1 MKITTFLLSFCLF
14 AMGVSTQSLA
24 KIKEVNVANLSI
36 IATDPI
42 MPILSNLYACDYN
55 YDGFATFD
63 LTTQT
68 PIILAAQSGA
78 SANYSVSYYLSQSN
92 ANTGTNPISNPSA
105 YTNLNNQQVIY
116 VKVVNNGTAQYA
128 VGVFALMVNNPVV
141 PMFPQNITICQ
152 GDAPPVLPT
161 VSTNGIAGTW
171 SPSTID
177 TTYPGAYIFTFTPNP
192 GQCSTTVTTA
202 IFVNP
207 SPVIY
212 TPANFVTCDT
222 DGTNDG
228 YYHYSLSALIPGI
241 LGGQNPSDF
250 TVTFYNNQAS
260 ANSNTNAITNL
271 SNYQTYTHNIWFRV
285 TSNASG
291 CYKISSFYTEVEQL
305 PSPEIF
311 TDNNIN
317 SFCVDYLTNTMT
329 STIQLQTLN
338 LTSYL
343 FLQNNISTPTY
354 TYQWYLNGVPILGA
368 TNSVYSV
375 PPFLNASSGSF
386 SVRMIS
392 SSNCAS
398 VLSSSFEVLQSG
410 SASPIGVG
418 YTIVN
423 NAGNQTI
430 TVEVEGYGV
439 YKYSLDDG
447 PAQFSPIFSNV
458 SIGLHTIT
466 IFDTVGGMYSCSPL
480 VISNID
486 VNLTTTPPPTGN
498 TSQSFSQG
506 ATLANVQVSGQNIQ
520 WYSGANKMAS
530 SSPLPLSTILVN
542 GATYY
547 ASQKIGGYE
556 STTRLPVTVQLNLSN
571 SQFETNGFSYYP
583 NPVENTLNINS
594 DSIIDSVTVYN
605 VLGQLILTKRMDTSN
620 AKLDLST
627 LKSGSYFVKI
637 VKGDKVNSFKIIK
650 E

>member
-14 AMGVSTQSLA
+14 AMGVSTQALA
-24 KIKEVNVANLSI
+24 KIKDVAVFS
-36 IATDPI
+36 IATDPT
-42 MPILSNLYACDYN
+42 MPILSNLYACDDN

-92 ANTGTNPISNPSA
+92 ANTGINPISNPSA

-116 VKVVNNGTAQYA
+116 VKVVNNGTTQYA
-128 VGVFALMVNNPVV
+128 VGAFALMVNNPVV
-141 PMFPQNITICQ
+141 PILPQIPSICQ
-152 GDAPPVLPT
+152 GDTPPVLPT

-177 TTYPGAYIFTFTPNP
+177 TTYPGAYVFTFTPNP

-202 IFVNP
+202 IFINP
-207 SPVIY
+207 SPSVNNLPTLMKVCDNDAQPNDLFTTFNMVSYLGVVPDCTINY
-212 TPANFVTCDT
+212 YIDSNHSQPILNPNAFVNTIAALQTVFLIITNNTSGCVKYRTLTLDVFPIPTPRTNPPTIANCDIN
-222 DGTNDG
+222 NDG
-228 YYHYSLSALIPGI
+228 YEIVDLTINTSYIENGDPNVLLHYYYTLSDALLNTNEI
-241 LGGQNPSDF
+241 LNP
-250 TVTFYNNQAS
+250 TVANVNGNIWIRVENNYFI
-260 ANSNTNAITNL
+260 NSNND
-271 SNYQTYTHNIWFRV
+271 H
-285 TSNASG
+285 
-291 CYKISSFYTEVEQL
+291 CYALVEQ
-305 PSPEIF
+305 P
-311 TDNNIN
+311 
-317 SFCVDYLTNTMT
+317 
-329 STIQLQTLN
+329 IQLN
-338 LTSYL
+338 P
-343 FLQNNISTPTY
+343 TPSIV
-354 TYQWYLNGVPILGA
+354 GI
-368 TNSVYSV
+368 
-375 PPFLNASSGSF
+375 
-386 SVRMIS
+386 
-392 SSNCAS
+392 
-398 VLSSSFEVLQSG
+398 
-410 SASPIGVG
+410 G

-423 NAGNQTI
+423 NSGVQTI
-430 TVEVEGYGV
+430 TVDVSSSGTYG
-439 YKYSLDDG
+439 YSLDGG
-447 PAQFSPIFSNV
+447 PSQTSPIFQNISLGN
-458 SIGLHTIT
+458 HTIT
-466 IFDTVGGMYSCSPL
+466 ITNLASACL
-480 VISNID
+480 TTISNID

-571 SQFETNGFSYYP
+571 SQFEINGFSYYP

-650 E
+650 K

>member
-1 MKITTFLLSFCLF
+1 MKINTFLLSFCLF
-14 AMGVSTQSLA
+14 VMGVSTQATA
-24 KIKEVNVANLSI
+24 KIKEVNVITVSS
-36 IATDPI
+36 IATDPT
-42 MPILSNLYACDYN
+42 MPILSNLNACDDN

-68 PIILAAQSGA
+68 PIILVAQSGA

-92 ANTGTNPISNPSA
+92 ANTGINPISNPSA

-116 VKVVNNGTAQYA
+116 ARVVNNGTTQYA
-128 VGVFALMVNNPVV
+128 VGAFALMINNPVV
-141 PMFPQNITICQ
+141 PTLVQISSICQ
-152 GDAPPVLPT
+152 GDTPPVLPA

-177 TTYPGAYIFTFTPNP
+177 TTYPGAYIFTFTPYP

-202 IFVNP
+202 IFINP

-222 DGTNDG
+222 DGINDG
-228 YYHYSLSALIPGI
+228 YYHYNLSALIPGI
-241 LGGQNPSDF
+241 LGSQNPSDF
-250 TVTFYNNQAS
+250 TVNFYNNQTN

-305 PSPEIF
+305 PLPEIF

-317 SFCVDYLTNTMT
+317 SFCVDYLTNTLT
-329 STIQLQTLN
+329 SNIILHAIN
-338 LTSYL
+338 LTNYL
-343 FLQNNISTPTY
+343 ASQNNSSIPTY

-375 PPFLNASSGSF
+375 SPFSNASSGSF

-392 SSNCAS
+392 DSLCAS
-398 VLSSSFEVLQSG
+398 VLSTSFEVFQSG
-410 SASPIGVG
+410 SASPIGIG

-498 TSQSFSQG
+498 TTQSFSQG
-506 ATLANVQVSGQNIQ
+506 ATLANMQVAGQNIQ
-520 WYSGANKMAS
+520 WYSGVNKMAS
-530 SSPLPLSTILVN
+530 STPLPLSTVLVN
-542 GATYY
+542 GTTYY

-556 STTRLPVTVQLNLSN
+556 STTRLPVTAQIVLNN
-571 SQFETNGFSYYP
+571 AQFELKGVTYGP
-583 NPVENTLNINS
+583 NPVKTNL
-594 DSIIDSVTVYN
+594 SIKSNEILDEVSVYN
-605 VLGQLILTKRMDTSN
+605 LLGQFINKVKVSN
-620 AKLDLST
+620 SEVQVNLSS
-627 LKSGSYFVKI
+627 LKSGNYFVK
-637 VKGDKVNSFKIIK
+637 VSSGSSSSTFKIIK

>member
-1 MKITTFLLSFCLF
+1 MKINTFLLSFCLF
-14 AMGVSTQSLA
+14 ALGVSTQALA
-24 KIKEVNVANLSI
+24 KIKEVNVITFSS
-36 IATDPI
+36 IATDPT
-42 MPILSNLYACDYN
+42 MPILSNLYACDDN

-92 ANTGTNPISNPSA
+92 ANTGINPISNPSA

-116 VKVVNNGTAQYA
+116 VKVVNNGSTQYA

-141 PMFPQNITICQ
+141 PMFPQNVTICQ
-152 GDAPPVLPT
+152 GDTPPVLPT

-177 TTYPGAYIFTFTPNP
+177 TTYSGVYIFTFTPNP
-192 GQCSTTVTTA
+192 GQCSTIVTTA
-202 IFVNP
+202 IFINP

-212 TPANFVTCDT
+212 TPSNFATCDT

-228 YYHYSLSALIPGI
+228 YYHYNLSALIPGI
-241 LGGQNPSDF
+241 LGSQNPSDF
-250 TVTFYNNQAS
+250 TVNFYNNQTS

-305 PSPEIF
+305 PSPEIY
-311 TDNNIN
+311 TYNNSN

-329 STIQLQTLN
+329 SIITLYTRN
-338 LTSYL
+338 LTIYL
-343 FLQNNISTPTY
+343 ASQNINSIPTY

-368 TNSVYSV
+368 TNSFYHV
-375 PPFLNASSGSF
+375 PPFSNASSGSF

-392 SSNCAS
+392 LSNCAS
-398 VLSSSFEVLQSG
+398 VLSNSFMVFQFG
-410 SASPIGVG
+410 AASPIGIG

-423 NAGNQTI
+423 NSGNQTI
-430 TVEVEGYGV
+430 TVNVQGYGL
-439 YKYSLDDG
+439 YSYSLDG
-447 PAQFSPIFSNV
+447 EPQQTSNVFSNV
-458 SIGLHTIT
+458 PLGLHTIT
-466 IFDTVGGMYSCSPL
+466 VTDLYGGCGAL
-480 VISNID
+480 TLSNID
-486 VNLTTTPPPTGN
+486 VNLTTTPPPTGS

-506 ATLANVQVSGQNIQ
+506 ATLANIQVSGQNIQ
-520 WYSGANKMAS
+520 WYSGANKVAS
-530 SSPLPLSTILVN
+530 STPLPLSTVLVN
-542 GATYY
+542 GTTYY

-556 STTRLPVTVQLNLSN
+556 SPTRLPVTAQIVLNN
-571 SQFETNGFSYYP
+571 AQFELKGVTYGP
-583 NPVENTLNINS
+583 NPVKTNL
-594 DSIIDSVTVYN
+594 SIKSNEILDEVSVYSL
-605 VLGQLILTKRMDTSN
+605 LGQLVDKVKVSN
-620 AKLDLST
+620 SEVQVDLSF
-627 LKSGSYFVKI
+627 LKSGNYFVK
-637 VKGDKVNSFKIIK
+637 VSSGSSSSTFKIIK